1 MKLLLLILLS
11 FSAISFADPEQTR
24 HFESGV
30 YQTHLLELYTSE
42 GCSSCPSAEAW
53 LRNKDVAEF
62 KRSSVIPLAFH
73 VTYWDYIGWKDLFAA
88 KQYDRRQRKMVLQEG
103 GRTVYTPQF
112 FIDSQTKRGM
122 NSSIEWLANKGKR
135 LSVVKIKASLKA
147 LEYSLKIKLN
157 LKKLASN
164 IDDVVRVGVVAY
176 ENGIKSTITAGEN
189 EGRVGHHQYVVR
201 ELQTSLISL
210 NELKN
215 REFEFNTRGKNWSGM
230 VVFVESDN
238 KVIEALDMPL

>member
-1 MKLLLLILLS
+1 MKLLFLMLLS
-11 FSAISFADPEQTR
+11 FSITAFADAEQVYN
-24 HFESGV
+24 FESGA

-42 GCSSCPSAEAW
+42 GCSSCPPAEAW
-53 LRNKDVAEF
+53 LRNKDVSEF

-73 VTYWDYIGWKDLFAA
+73 VTYWDYIGWKDPFAA
-88 KQYDRRQRKMVLQEG
+88 KQYDQRQRKMVLQEG

-112 FIDSQTKRGM
+112 FINSQTKRGM
-122 NSSIEWLANKGKR
+122 NSSIEWLTNKGKR
-135 LSVVKIKASLKA
+135 LSVVKIKASLKT
-147 LEYSLKIKLN
+147 LGQSLRIKLY

-176 ENGIKSTITAGEN
+176 ENGIQSTISAGEN
-189 EGRVGHHQYVVR
+189 EGRVGRHQYLVR

-215 REFEFNTRGKNWSGM
+215 REFVFNTKGKNWSGV